1 MPEQPITLPFLT
13 PELGQAVYL
22 PLMLSPVAA
31 GYPSPAQDYIENT
44 LDLNEHLIK
53 NPAASFWVKI
63 YGDSM
68 KNAGLFDGDLVLIDR
83 SLDPQPGNIVLAI
96 VDGEFTCKLYQ
107 KKFGKSYLVPANS
120 DYQPMECREGVE
132 IWGVVRNSI
141 RSFLPCSR
149 S

>member
-1 MPEQPITLPFLT
+1 MPESAIALPFLS
-13 PELGQAVYL
+13 PDIGEPVRL
-22 PLMLSPVAA
+22 PLMLSPLPA
-31 GYPSPAQDYIENT
+31 GYPSPAQDYAENV

-63 YGDSM
+63 QGDSM
-68 KNAGLFDGDLVLIDR
+68 KNAGLFHDDLVLIDR

-107 KKFGKSYLVPANS
+107 KRQGKAYLVPANP
-120 DYQPMECREGVE
+120 DYAPIECREGVE
-132 IWGVVRNSI
+132 IWGVIRNSI

-149 S
+149 

>member
-1 MPEQPITLPFLT
+1 MPELNINLPFLT
-13 PELGQAVYL
+13 PEMGEKVYL
-22 PLMLSPVAA
+22 PLMVSPVAA
-31 GYPSPAQDYIENT
+31 GYPSAAQDYIENT

-63 YGDSM
+63 KGDSM
-68 KNAGLFDGDLVLIDR
+68 KNAGLFHGDLVLIDR

-96 VDGEFTCKLYQ
+96 VDGEFTCKFYQ
-107 KKFGKSYLVPANS
+107 RKLGKSCLVPANP
-120 DYQPMECREGVE
+120 DFKPIECREGVE